1 MTPLRAGLSFIPI
14 TLPLIVSTLLSGR
27 ISRTLGPDRTIAIGF
42 AFMIPGLLYLALP
55 ALRAG
60 YALMLPAFALTTFGI
75 GFIPPMV
82 TAMAMLSIGPER
94 GGMIS
99 AVMNFFRQ
107 ISGAFGVAV
116 FGFFMTSTNGEGSYR
131 HFGIGLVAVAVT
143 LLIAIW
149 YFARVEQSA
158 VGRCCMTV
166 FNPY

>member
-1 MTPLRAGLSFIPI
+1 
-14 TLPLIVSTLLSGR
+14 
-27 ISRTLGPDRTIAIGF
+27 
-42 AFMIPGLLYLALP
+42 
-55 ALRAG
+55 
-60 YALMLPAFALTTFGI
+60 
-75 GFIPPMV
+75 MV

-158 VGRCCMTV
+158 VGR
-166 FNPY
+166 